1 MKNLSVTD
9 KIRESYIEEYLESS
23 KSVDYSEIIGK
34 YGVEAVLYKDLP
46 KKEMDGYPF
55 ASDYVAKDGTTY
67 SVEQFLELD
76 EKIRLK
82 KNEEEK
88 ITSYLERKFKAY
100 ENVKNIEDN
109 LRRAKSKLNMTYECE
124 G

>member
-1 MKNLSVTD
+1 MLKFLSTSQT
-9 KIRESYIEEYLESS
+9 KQELESER
-23 KSVDYSEIIGK
+23 Y
-34 YGVEAVLYKDLP
+34 
-46 KKEMDGYPF
+46 
-55 ASDYVAKDGTTY
+55 
-67 SVEQFLELD
+67 ELD